1 MTDQIIASSGLHGF
15 HGLSA
20 AFDFGEALSSS
31 IGSRSTCDEPI
42 NILLVGPG
50 DIRHIVATIA
60 RRRRHRTG
68 KNPAHLQIIH
78 FYLVEAQIE
87 VLARNI
93 LLLEILNDYEMP
105 IRQRATVLLEV
116 FGNVRVQD
124 RTSRYVELL
133 GQQLRSLVTAGTG
146 RLEDLLDLGLLRY
159 REKDQLEETF
169 KNYSRITSF
178 DVENLRDHRLRGKS
192 QNYDHSCNYAGAAL
206 RIVGPLGE
214 QVIII

>member
-1 MTDQIIASSGLHGF
+1 MTDHIIASIGFHGF

-31 IGSRSTCDEPI
+31 TNTSSICGEPI
-42 NILLVGPG
+42 KILLVCPG
-50 DIRHIVATIA
+50 DVRHIMATIA

-68 KNPAHLQIIH
+68 KYSGHLQIIH
-78 FYLVEAQIE
+78 FYIMEAQIE

-93 LLLEILNDYEMP
+93 LLLEILNDYEIP
-105 IRQRATVLLEV
+105 IRQRAAVLLEV

-133 GQQLRSLVTAGTG
+133 GHQLRSLVTAGTG

-169 KNYSRITSF
+169 KSYSRIVSF
-178 DVENLRDHRLRGKS
+178 DVENLRDHRLRGNK
-192 QNYDHSCNYAGAAL
+192 
-206 RIVGPLGE
+206 R
-214 QVIII
+214 

>member
-1 MTDQIIASSGLHGF
+1 MTDQVIASIGLHGF

-31 IGSRSTCDEPI
+31 IGSCSSCDEPI

-50 DIRHIVATIA
+50 DIRHILATIA
-60 RRRRHRTG
+60 RRRRRRTG
-68 KNPAHLQIIH
+68 KNSAHLQIIH
-78 FYLVEAQIE
+78 FYLMEAQIE

-93 LLLEILNDYEMP
+93 LLLEIVNDYEMP

-133 GQQLRSLVTAGTG
+133 GHQLRSLVTAGTG

-192 QNYDHSCNYAGAAL
+192 QKYDHLRNYAKAAD
-206 RIVGPLGE
+206 RIIELLLEHVVLS
-214 QVIII
+214 